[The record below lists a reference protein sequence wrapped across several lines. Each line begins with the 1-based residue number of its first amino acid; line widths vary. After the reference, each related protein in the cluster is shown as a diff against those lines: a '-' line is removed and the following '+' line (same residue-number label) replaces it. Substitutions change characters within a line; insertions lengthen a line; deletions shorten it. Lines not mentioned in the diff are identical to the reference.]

1 MGKFTIF
8 YSSSEIH
15 LSFILFNS
23 HFYDFCKKFADIV
36 IVCFSSD
43 KIHYISK
50 SKIFCK
56 NRKNYYSKSKIRCEN
71 YKNYYLKRS
80 KSQITSLSQRRCGK

>member
-8 YSSSEIH
+8 Y
-15 LSFILFNS
+15 LYFLNS

-50 SKIFCK
+50 SKIFYK
-56 NRKNYYSKSKIRCEN
+56 NRKKYYSKS
-71 YKNYYLKRS
+71 
-80 KSQITSLSQRRCGK
+80 RCGK